1 MMYPAPTWTDITTH
15 HRDIPP
21 ETRRH
26 DQPRSTRSAGGAT
39 VVSTVATATPLQE
52 MSRQAGHHPPGSSSQ
67 ARAGGCDTAAFERLA
82 RVLGLRVRG
91 CMAPSAP
98 ARGGPTKP
106 TRGRRQRRCEYSQ
119 KSNNNTGVWTNAS
132 LDIEA

>member
-39 VVSTVATATPLQE
+39 VVSTVATATPLHE
-52 MSRQAGHHPPGSSSQ
+52 MSRQAGATILPGPHPKPGQ
-67 ARAGGCDTAAFERLA
+67 RGQEAVTL
-82 RVLGLRVRG
+82 LRSNGWRG
-91 CMAPSAP
+91 C
-98 ARGGPTKP
+98 
-106 TRGRRQRRCEYSQ
+106 
-119 KSNNNTGVWTNAS
+119 W
-132 LDIEA
+132 D